1 MVELRECA
9 CGLDPRWAAADDDDV
24 QGAVFDQRPLAIG
37 RFPGL
42 QHMALQADRIR
53 ERVQRERVFRSSLDT
68 EEVHLGAESEDEVV
82 VGQRLELAETDLARL
97 EIDRRDR
104 VLVNARV
111 RLLVNKVANR
121 VADRRLLEQPRR
133 HLVQERLEGVVVV
146 LVDEDDVDI
155 ALLQLLHGADA
166 REAAA
171 DDQDAGAPVAVEFC
185 AHGVLRNVRSRL
197 RPRVTRTG

>member
-1 MVELRECA
+1 M
-9 CGLDPRWAAADDDDV
+9 
-24 QGAVFDQRPLAIG
+24 
-37 RFPGL
+37 
-42 QHMALQADRIR
+42 
-53 ERVQRERVFRSSLDT
+53 FRRSLDT

-82 VGQRLELAETDLARL
+82 VGQGLELAETDLARV

-104 VLVNARV
+104 VLVNPRV
-111 RLLVNKVANR
+111 RLLVNEIANR

-171 DDQDAGAPVAVEFC
+171 DDQDAGAPIAFEFC
-185 AHGVLRNVRSRL
+185 AHGILRKYGAVFGPGSPEQGDRAQVVASPAEIRSTKGSSDRDDAEAGG
-197 RPRVTRTG
+197 PREHPCDAVFHVH

>member
-1 MVELRECA
+1 MV
-9 CGLDPRWAAADDDDV
+9 
-24 QGAVFDQRPLAIG
+24 
-37 RFPGL
+37 
-42 QHMALQADRIR
+42 LQADRIG
-53 ERVQRERVFRSSLDT
+53 ERVQRKRVFGRALDA

-82 VGQRLELAETDLARL
+82 VGQRLELAETDLARV

-111 RLLVNKVANR
+111 RLLVNEVANR

-133 HLVQERLEGVVVV
+133 HLVQERLERVVVV

-155 ALLQLLHGADA
+155 ALLELLHGADA

-171 DDQDAGAPVAVEFC
+171 DDQDAGARRRC
-185 AHGVLRNVRSRL
+185 RVLRSRTPPNVRSRL